1 MTEKNTEKNEN
12 NKVERVRIA
21 GYVVTETMELIN
33 EFKDNFFKDTKV
45 KLTIGQTLDYIVGIA
60 EFDILKNMKK

>member
-1 MTEKNTEKNEN
+1 MTEKNEN

-21 GYVVTETMELIN
+21 GYVVPETMELIN

-45 KLTIGQTLDYIVGIA
+45 KLT
-60 EFDILKNMKK
+60 M

>member
-1 MTEKNTEKNEN
+1 MTEKNEN

-21 GYVVTETMELIN
+21 GYVVPETMELIN